1 MTLSRVSGGL
11 SIVALLAVWL
21 AAATVGNRRSY
32 DAPASHSAVTA
43 RMELVSSGL
52 TVETTHLGDHRYPA
66 IVRPSRNPF
75 QFRSRPAPVMRPAR
89 VAEVVSPAISEPPA
103 PPRPELKLAGI
114 AEDPSGG
121 GPVRTA
127 VISGMGQVFLVKE
140 GDQVTARFRVAR
152 IAADA
157 VELIDSSDGSSWR
170 LALR

>member
-11 SIVALLAVWL
+11 TIVALLAVWL
-21 AAATVGNRRSY
+21 AAATVGNRGSY
-32 DAPASHSAVTA
+32 GGPASHSAVTA

-52 TVETTHLGDHRYPA
+52 TVETTHLGDHQYPA
-66 IVRPSRNPF
+66 PVRPSRNPF
-75 QFRSRPAPVMRPAR
+75 QFGSRPAAVAR
-89 VAEVVSPAISEPPA
+89 SARLPEVLPPAISEPQL
-103 PPRPELKLAGI
+103 PPRPEFKLAGI
-114 AEDPSGG
+114 AEDPSAR

-157 VELIDSSDGSSWR
+157 VELIDSSDGSSLR